1 MNITAPPDKRIKR
14 WALLI
19 GSALLAGCV
28 LGKLGA
34 GYIT

>member
-1 MNITAPPDKRIKR
+1 MNIAAINDKRIKR

-28 LGKLGA
+28 LGTVGA
-34 GYIT
+34 KVI